1 MPLLP
6 CRWWGWSPGRTW
18 PAIGWG
24 RRASRRCFWPRRDFA
39 GLLRTRALHWSPPAL
54 LLQAGRPAQRPH
66 RGLPLQAAPLAAPS
80 SPQPFSLLCAG
91 WGMLWAP
98 QRARG
103 SREWQQQADLRQPGL
118 GVAFVCLSRI
128 QVLSLLSLAHHSP
141 TVPSKSLLRQEPPQ
155 AGPEPV
161 CFSSLPSSKE
171 GVLGLGVGRHPTCS
185 FPAFLS
191 VLRQTK
197 RGWPGSMC
205 SEH

>member
-1 MPLLP
+1 
-6 CRWWGWSPGRTW
+6 
-18 PAIGWG
+18 
-24 RRASRRCFWPRRDFA
+24 
-39 GLLRTRALHWSPPAL
+39 
-54 LLQAGRPAQRPH
+54 
-66 RGLPLQAAPLAAPS
+66 
-80 SPQPFSLLCAG
+80 
-91 WGMLWAP
+91 MLWAP

-171 GVLGLGVGRHPTCS
+171 GVLGLGVGRHPDLLFSS
-185 FPAFLS
+185 FSL
-191 VLRQTK
+191 
-197 RGWPGSMC
+197 C
-205 SEH
+205 